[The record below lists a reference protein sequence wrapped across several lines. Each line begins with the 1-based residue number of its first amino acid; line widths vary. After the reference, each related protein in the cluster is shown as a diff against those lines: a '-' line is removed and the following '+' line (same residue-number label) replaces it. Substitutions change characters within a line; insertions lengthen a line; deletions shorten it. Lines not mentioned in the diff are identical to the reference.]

1 MTVPL
6 VLQSVILASVSIQ
19 GNITGGIISIIEGT
33 YSQRLIIVIAG
44 VQNNFSSDF
53 TIIEIIILKI
63 ILFFRVIKTGVI
75 QVFFIHGLI
84 FYVVGMTVLQNGR
97 EICCVEAAAHVELA
111 DCSLFVVD
119 GVFYQWLR
127 VKFFYGIFLF
137 VAQLPY

>member
-53 TIIEIIILKI
+53 TIIEIIVLKI
-63 ILFFRVIKTGVI
+63 ILFFRVIETGVI
-75 QVFFIHGLI
+75 QVFFVHGLV
-84 FYVVGMTVLQNGR
+84 FYVVGMAVL
-97 EICCVEAAAHVELA
+97 
-111 DCSLFVVD
+111 
-119 GVFYQWLR
+119 
-127 VKFFYGIFLF
+127 
-137 VAQLPY
+137 